1 MVGTGGGN
9 SGLIY
14 RDHGAVGEGLESM
27 GSNLGTARCR
37 GNTGGKNLWEWIV
50 QQLFWMSI
58 FKMFLTKNF
67 MIECLSDSARDQT
80 DEGLF

>member
-1 MVGTGGGN
+1 MGGTGGGN

-37 GNTGGKNLWEWIV
+37 GNTGGKNLGMDCSETV
-50 QQLFWMSI
+50 LDVNCQNVSYQKLH
-58 FKMFLTKNF
+58 
-67 MIECLSDSARDQT
+67 D
-80 DEGLF
+80 

>member
-9 SGLIY
+9 SGLVNG
-14 RDHGAVGEGLESM
+14 DHSAVGEGLESM

-37 GNTGGKNLWEWIV
+37 GNTGGKNLGMDCSETVLDSNCQFI
-50 QQLFWMSI
+50 
-58 FKMFLTKNF
+58 LTKNF
-67 MIECLSDSARDQT
+67 MIECLSESARDQT